1 MLRIGFLTFAGLLYG
16 VSPAL
21 AATWGESLF
30 DSTSHDFGTTPRGPL
45 LTHYYRITNNTQM
58 PVHVAGVRVS
68 CGCTQANILQ
78 SDIAPG
84 QSTAVV
90 AQMDSRRFT
99 GAKTVTIFV
108 TFDRPQ
114 WEETRLSI
122 SAFGRDDLA
131 LDTEGMSFGTVARG
145 SAGTAR
151 TTVTLRQQYWAVQQA
166 TSESGYVIPK
176 VRELNRGQG
185 EVTYEVAANLKPGL
199 PIGKWTTEIV
209 LTTNSPV
216 APIIRLPATVEIT
229 PALTTSPGEVK
240 MGAVAIGHAAESKLL
255 VRGSKPF
262 KIKEIQGAD
271 GIVTVSATMAESRP
285 VHVVTVKVDPKE
297 AGDLARKIKIVTDL
311 PNENTV
317 EVAVKATVNGK

>member
-30 DSTSHDFGTTPRGPL
+30 DSVSHDFGTTPRGPL
-45 LTHYYRITNNTQM
+45 LTHYYRITNNTQA
-58 PVHVAGVRVS
+58 PIHVAGVRVS
-68 CGCTQANILQ
+68 CGCTQASILQ

-131 LDTEGMSFGTVARG
+131 LDTEGITFGTVARG

-166 TSESGYVIPK
+166 TSDSGYVIPK

-199 PIGKWTTEIV
+199 PVGKW
-209 LTTNSPV
+209 
-216 APIIRLPATVEIT
+216 
-229 PALTTSPGEVK
+229 
-240 MGAVAIGHAAESKLL
+240 
-255 VRGSKPF
+255 
-262 KIKEIQGAD
+262 
-271 GIVTVSATMAESRP
+271 
-285 VHVVTVKVDPKE
+285 
-297 AGDLARKIKIVTDL
+297 
-311 PNENTV
+311 
-317 EVAVKATVNGK
+317 